1 MLEKYDEFLNRDKN
15 LKIKEKEIKK
25 QKMKLKLDKV
35 RKKKNDAQKAFNQF
49 VAGASNYN
57 SKF

>member
-1 MLEKYDEFLNRDKN
+1 MLEKYDEFVNRDKN

-25 QKMKLKLDKV
+25 QKMKLRLDKIN
-35 RKKKNDAQKAFNQF
+35 KKKKQVQNKFNQF

-57 SKF
+57 